1 MTNTDV
7 KELFSRYMNIE
18 NEIKMLQ
25 EDKKQILAEFKDRV
39 EPKVFRAA
47 LSAAKSKAKLKS
59 HEANE
64 YDQVMN
70 VLESELCVD
79 HIV

>member
-7 KELFSRYMNIE
+7 KELFERYMSIE

-25 EDKKQILAEFKDRV
+25 DDKKQVLAEFKDRV

-47 LSAAKSKAKLKS
+47 LAAAKNKAKLKS

-64 YDQVMN
+64 YDRVID
-70 VLESELCVD
+70 VLESALSISHVD
-79 HIV
+79 

>member
-7 KELFSRYMNIE
+7 KELFERYMRIE
-18 NEIKMLQ
+18 SEIKMLQ
-25 EDKKQILAEFKDRV
+25 DDKKQILAEFKDRV

-79 HIV
+79 HVD

>member
-1 MTNTDV
+1 MTSSDV
-7 KELFSRYMNIE
+7 KELFERYMNIE

-25 EDKKQILAEFKDRV
+25 DDKKQVLAEFKDRV

-47 LSAAKSKAKLKS
+47 LAAAKNKAKLKT

-64 YDQVMN
+64 YDQIIH
-70 VLESELCVD
+70 VLESELCADHVD
-79 HIV
+79 

>member
-1 MTNTDV
+1 MTSNDV
-7 KELFSRYMNIE
+7 KELFERYMSID

-25 EDKKQILAEFKDRV
+25 DDKKQVLAEFKDRV

-47 LSAAKSKAKLKS
+47 LAAAKNKARLKS

-64 YDQVMN
+64 YDQVID
-70 VLESELCVD
+70 VLESALSVSHVD
-79 HIV
+79 